1 MKIGIL
7 AAQEAFAEH
16 IAAFRLEVEAR

>member
-1 MKIGIL
+1 MKIGVL
-7 AAQEAFAEH
+7 AAQEAFAEQ